1 MSIAEALVASSYPVY
16 DYRYWADPESPFHLY
31 DCLKPALKKHIRVP
45 EALLPKDFLPD
56 MKLIRQ
62 YEHEKFVLQKNRKIK
77 EKFVNANAKIEF
89 LENELLVLKSYIEF
103 EIDGRKVP

>member
-1 MSIAEALVASSYPVY
+1 
-16 DYRYWADPESPFHLY
+16 
-31 DCLKPALKKHIRVP
+31 
-45 EALLPKDFLPD
+45 